1 LEKGKEIMNIKELR
15 EKMGITQEKMAAKLG
30 VSLGSIRGWEYG
42 NHTPS
47 PMAQAKI
54 DDLIDEIGFAI
65 TSPAAPEREPDKE
78 GMGFEV
84 I

>member
-1 LEKGKEIMNIKELR
+1 MNIKELR

-47 PMAQAKI
+47 PMAQFKI
-54 DDLIDEIGFAI
+54 EGLIRELDLIPVVSE
-65 TSPAAPEREPDKE
+65 SEPDTTE
-78 GMGFEV
+78 TGNTGFEV

>member
-1 LEKGKEIMNIKELR
+1 MNIKELR
-15 EKMGITQEKMAAKLG
+15 VHLGITQEKMAAKLG

-47 PMAQAKI
+47 PMAQVRI
-54 DDLIDEIGFAI
+54 DRMIGELGI
-65 TSPAAPEREPDKE
+65 TPAAPEREPDKE